1 MAPRR
6 LSLEKLPLFAS
17 EEEVSTALMGPGNYV
32 RWRQV
37 APLLEG
43 RGFPKIDALMG
54 GRYTPAIKAYF
65 DRLYGIV
72 DPASF
77 TIPDGQENWDAWK
90 PGQRRGRQA

>member
-6 LSLEKLPLFAS
+6 LSLDKLPLFAS
-17 EEEVSTALMGPGNYV
+17 EEEVSTALMKPGKYM

-54 GRYTPAIKAYF
+54 GRYTPAIKDYF
-65 DRLYGIV
+65 DRLYRVGRRNDV
-72 DPASF
+72 ADR
-77 TIPDGQENWDAWK
+77 GEENWEAWRASRK
-90 PGQRRGRQA
+90 KGSKI